1 MNIGMGSR
9 RSEQEDRWKKNG
21 LEEKFYKEE
30 REQVWSVLK
39 EIVLRIRVIIIRW
52 EEVYVNLQM

>member
-39 EIVLRIRVIIIRW
+39 EIVLRISVD
-52 EEVYVNLQM
+52 LSS